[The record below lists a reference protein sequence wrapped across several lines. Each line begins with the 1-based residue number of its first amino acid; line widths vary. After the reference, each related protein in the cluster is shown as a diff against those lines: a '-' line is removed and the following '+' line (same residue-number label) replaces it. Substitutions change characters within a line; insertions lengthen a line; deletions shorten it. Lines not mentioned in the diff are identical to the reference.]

1 MRGNG
6 WVSNDYVARS
16 KRRGHLPDNVQQGV
30 IVRNKNLNVIA
41 HFGELG
47 GRSDEVR
54 NRTRISIPHENVE
67 PTFAQIFRDPAS
79 DDTESKDPN
88 VFSGSTRHVK
98 AGLSVAAA
106 ASSACGE
113 NRPGAIQKFV
123 VAGLKWPQITG
134 IPTKIDH

>member
-1 MRGNG
+1 M
-6 WVSNDYVARS
+6 SNDYVTRS
-16 KRRGHLPDNVQQGV
+16 KRRGHLADNVQQGV

-47 GRSDEVR
+47 RCSDEVWD
-54 NRTRISIPHENVE
+54 RTRISIPHKNVK
-67 PTFAQIFRDPAS
+67 PTFPQIFRDPAS

-98 AGLSVAAA
+98 AGLSVASA

-123 VAGLKWPQITG
+123 AAGLKRPQITG
-134 IPTKIDH
+134 IPTKIGH